1 MSSDMNIIEVERV
14 TKVYKLY
21 SSPKDR
27 LKEAFSFS
35 RRKYH
40 HDFFALNDVSF
51 EVKRGQTVGI
61 IGMNG
66 SGKSTLLQIICGI
79 LQPTSGGVRVNG
91 RIAALLELGAGFN
104 PEFTGRDN
112 VYLTGSLMGF
122 SKRQMDQRF
131 PEIEAFAE
139 IGEFIDQPVKTYS
152 SGMFVRL
159 AFSSATHVDPDVLVI
174 DEALAVGDIF
184 FRQKCYKRLADL
196 QNKGCSII
204 LVSHAMNDVE
214 QFCQKALLLHHG
226 EAVFEGTA
234 PEAVKRYYLIEQE
247 SRMAT
252 RVCQSESSQAG
263 SPIAVIPTG
272 VEILVWPKAEAF
284 LSISGVSQVTNG
296 WARCTG
302 VAICDSQGQSCASFQ
317 QGETAVFF
325 YEFEVLRDIE
335 VPIGGVVIQ
344 NDKGVMVHGKSSMEY
359 GSEVPFRVLQG
370 SRLRFRQEI
379 ALEIAVGEYTF
390 EVGLATMAV
399 QDYERRGLYLHRE
412 LATKWIRLCHLP
424 SAGRFSVMF
433 RASGSPVQLLHHGI
447 ANLPGQCRLTVEFL
461 VSA

>member
-1 MSSDMNIIEVERV
+1 MNVVEVERV
-14 TKVYKLY
+14 TKIYKLY

-40 HDFFALNDVSF
+40 RDFFALSDISL
-51 EVKRGQTVGI
+51 EIEKGQTVGI

-66 SGKSTLLQIICGI
+66 SGKSTLLQIVCGV
-79 LQPTSGGVRVNG
+79 LQPTMGRVRIHG

-104 PEFTGRDN
+104 TEFTGRDN
-112 VYLTGSLMGF
+112 VYLNGSLMGF
-122 SKRQMDQRF
+122 SKRDIDRRF

-159 AFSSATHVDPDVLVI
+159 AFSAAIYIDPDILVV

-196 QNKGCSII
+196 QSRGCSII
-204 LVSHAMNDVE
+204 LVSHSMNDVE

-226 EAVFEGTA
+226 EAVFQGSA

-247 SRMAT
+247 GRIPAHSRLAHSPS
-252 RVCQSESSQAG
+252 QSG
-263 SPIAVIPTG
+263 SIAVPAA
-272 VEILVWPKAEAF
+272 VDSPLWPKSETF
-284 LSISGVSQVTNG
+284 LDISTVPQVTNG
-296 WARCTG
+296 WARCTAM
-302 VAICDSQGQSCASFQ
+302 AIFDEQGRASYSFQ
-317 QGETAVFF
+317 QGETATFF
-325 YEFEVLRDIE
+325 YEFEILRDIE

-344 NDKGVMVHGKSSMEY
+344 SDKGVMVHGKSSLEY
-359 GSEVPFRVLQG
+359 GSEVPSKVSQG

-379 ALEIAVGEYTF
+379 VLEIAVGEYSF
-390 EVGLATMAV
+390 EVGLATMTHR
-399 QDYERRGLYLHRE
+399 DYERRGSFVYTE

-424 SAGRFSVMF
+424 SAGRFSVIF
-433 RASGSPVQLLHHGI
+433 RSKGVPVQLLHHGV
-447 ANLPGQCRLTVEFL
+447 ANLPGQCRITVEFL
-461 VSA
+461 AAASSES